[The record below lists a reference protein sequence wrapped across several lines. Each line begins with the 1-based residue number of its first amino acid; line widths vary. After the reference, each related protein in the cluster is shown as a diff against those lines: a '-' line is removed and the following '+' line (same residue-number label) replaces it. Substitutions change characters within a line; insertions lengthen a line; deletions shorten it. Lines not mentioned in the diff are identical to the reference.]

1 MRIESTAN
9 VIPIHSSTDTGTG
22 VNSSVDNV
30 VKVTKT
36 NSDYRPKTNE
46 DYIYRELA
54 QKSKYEL
61 SFDESAWIDMIERAN
76 RAIAGA
82 TCNFEYSIHEKTKEI
97 MVKVIDRDTKEVIR
111 EIPPERILDL
121 VAKMWEMAGILV
133 DERR

>member
-1 MRIESTAN
+1 MRIETTAN
-9 VIPIHSSTDTGTG
+9 VMPIHSSTNTSTE
-22 VNSSVDNV
+22 VNRSVDNV
-30 VKVTKT
+30 VKVT
-36 NSDYRPKTNE
+36 NSNNRPKTNE

-111 EIPPERILDL
+111 EIPPEKILDL